1 MKKTPLFFL
10 LMLHAALSIGQ
21 PGGDSLLR
29 ETLTRAVAHWQDGRG
44 LNAFLALDSVHATA
58 LNPTN
63 ATTKTRAAYWTASY
77 LLAQRKGRSAVPFA
91 DSSLSWSMRFGLA
104 EEQAKV
110 LSLKIQV
117 SESIGDRSGA
127 DRSRELLSNLNDSLK
142 VAPLLNTIDSLKS
155 RLAQFEQQPTALAED
170 DKSETGN
177 SSNSSTGL
185 SVWMFIS
192 ALLAATTL
200 LYYRKSK
207 QTPPPSHSPGSSDLT
222 RPVSTQANIP
232 SGNDNSPIGS
242 GNRPKPASPPQS
254 ATPAPTDPD
263 VPLFIPVVQDQKPK
277 NESADSRNI
286 NLPPAGTIHQDTLK
300 KLRGVEL
307 VLIKAEVLAA
317 YRDGDVKAIRN
328 LLNEFLA
335 QLPFF
340 MKTLDDA
347 IAQNEIAPILL
358 ALGHVKDYLRQFG
371 MASTE
376 KLIDEV
382 ETESSTERISRLLS
396 KVFQVRNHC
405 RRAADETKS
414 ILTNLN

>member
-1 MKKTPLFFL
+1 ADSRNINLPPAGTIHQDTLKK
-10 LMLHAALSIGQ
+10 
-21 PGGDSLLR
+21 LR
-29 ETLTRAVAHWQDGRG
+29 GVELVLIKAEV
-44 LNAFLALDSVHATA
+44 L
-58 LNPTN
+58 
-63 ATTKTRAAYWTASY
+63 AAYWTASY

-91 DSSLSWSMRFGLA
+91 DSSLNWSMRFGLT

-232 SGNDNSPIGS
+232 SGNGNSPIGS

-254 ATPAPTDPD
+254 ATLAPTDPD

-317 YRDGDVKAIRN
+317 Y
-328 LLNEFLA
+328 
-335 QLPFF
+335 
-340 MKTLDDA
+340 
-347 IAQNEIAPILL
+347 
-358 ALGHVKDYLRQFG
+358 VKDYLRQFG

>member
-1 MKKTPLFFL
+1 
-10 LMLHAALSIGQ
+10 MLHAALSFGQ
-21 PGGDSLLR
+21 SGADSLLR
-29 ETLTRAVAHWQDGRG
+29 ETLTRAVAHWQDGRA
-44 LNAFLALDSVHATA
+44 LNAFLALDSIHATA
-58 LNPTN
+58 LNATN
-63 ATTKTRAAYWTASY
+63 ATTKTRGAYWTASY

-91 DSSLSWSMRFGLA
+91 DSALIWSRLYGLT

-110 LSLKIQV
+110 LALKIQL
-117 SESIGDRSGA
+117 SEAIGDRSGA
-127 DRSRELLSNLNDSLK
+127 DRLRESLSSLNDSLK
-142 VAPLLNTIDSLKS
+142 VVPLLNTIDSLKS
-155 RLAQFEQQPTALAED
+155 RLAELEQQPANLTEGE
-170 DKSETGN
+170 KSATGSGN
-177 SSNSSTGL
+177 DSSTSGTL
-185 SVWMFIS
+185 WMLIS
-192 ALLAATTL
+192 AVLAATTI

-207 QTPPPSHSPGSSDLT
+207 QAPLPSYSTGSTDLT
-222 RPVSTQANIP
+222 RTVRTQPATST
-232 SGNDNSPIGS
+232 GNVNSPAGS
-242 GNRPKPASPPQS
+242 GNRPKPASPVQS
-254 ATPAPTDPD
+254 AAPAPTEPD

-277 NESADSRNI
+277 TESNDSRNI
-286 NLPPAGTIHQDTLK
+286 NLPPAGIIPQETLQ

-307 VLIKAEVLAA
+307 VLIKPEVLAS

-414 ILTNLN
+414 ILANLN

>member
-1 MKKTPLFFL
+1 FL
-10 LMLHAALSIGQ
+10 LFLLFAAPSFGQ
-21 PGGDSLLR
+21 SGTDSLLR
-29 ETLTRAVAHWQDGRG
+29 ETLTRAVAHWQDGRA
-44 LNAFLALDSVHATA
+44 LNAFLALDSIHATA
-58 LNPTN
+58 LNQTN
-63 ATTKTRAAYWTASY
+63 ATTKTRGAYWTASY
-77 LLAQRKGRSAVPFA
+77 LLAQRKGRSAIAFT
-91 DSSLSWSMRFGLA
+91 DSALSWSKRFGLL
-104 EEQAKV
+104 EEQTKV

-117 SESIGDRSGA
+117 SEALGDRSGA
-127 DRSRELLSNLNDSLK
+127 ERSRELLSNLNDSLK
-142 VAPLLNTIDSLKS
+142 VVPLQNTIDSLKS
-155 RLAQFEQQPTALAED
+155 RLAALEKQPMNAGDEEQSDA
-170 DKSETGN
+170 GN
-177 SSNSSTGL
+177 GGKSSNGSTL
-185 SVWMFIS
+185 WMLIS
-192 ALLAATTL
+192 ALLTVTTV
-200 LYYRKSK
+200 YFYRKSRN
-207 QTPPPSHSPGSSDLT
+207 THPPSYLPGSNVAPATVRSQQSSKAD
-222 RPVSTQANIP
+222 P
-232 SGNDNSPIGS
+232 GNTAT
-242 GNRPKPASPPQS
+242 GNRPKPASAPQNIS
-254 ATPAPTDPD
+254 PATNEPD

-277 NESADSRNI
+277 TENTDSRNI
-286 NLPPAGTIHQDTLK
+286 HLPPAGTIPQETLQ

-307 VLIKAEVLAA
+307 VLIKPEVLAG

-414 ILTNLN
+414 ILANLN